1 MLCDVL
7 VEYLAKPRFDQHQ
20 DLIEGLRFVGQEVRD
35 CPRFVLDRAAAMMVQ
50 TVSSQNIPSFADTL
64 PLCRLPYPKL
74 WVEMSFR
81 DRLDWVQEQQRQ
93 GIELSRH
100 EASQQPQRLG
110 FLIEQV
116 GEGDTTILVVQPV
129 WNFGDKM
136 QIARMALAILIGRD
150 VPQDVK
156 ADILRKFPTKPQK
169 PDDPKTP
176 EEIDAWAEMAA
187 RVTHFVPPWLEPY
200 WNEAQRHGQARVDEE
215 KAVARYDLA
224 AEWRFVMALLIV
236 LNSKNLVSV
245 QPEADVAKLNKA
257 RARSGKV
264 PLLPHHP
271 VVLNLSKAQR
281 GRVMALA
288 TGLGR
293 ASLDPHLVRGHFKL
307 RKTGIFWWSPHTR
320 GGAGA
325 TPPTYRITA

>member
-7 VEYLAKPRFDQHQ
+7 QEYASGSRRDQHHY
-20 DLIEGLRFVGQEVRD
+20 LIAALRFVAGEVKA
-35 CPRFVLDRAAAMMVQ
+35 CPRFVLDRPAAMMVQ
-50 TVSSQNIPSFADTL
+50 TVSAQNVPSFADTL

-74 WVEMSFR
+74 WVEISFR
-81 DRLDWVQEQQRQ
+81 DRLDWVAEQQRK
-93 GIELSRH
+93 GLELSRH

-110 FLIEQV
+110 FLIEAI
-116 GEGDTTILVVQPV
+116 GEDDTILVVQPV

-150 VPQDVK
+150 PPTDVK
-156 ADILRKFPTKPQK
+156 ADIVRRFPTKPKK

-176 EEIDAWAEMAA
+176 EEIEAWAEMAA

-200 WNEAQRHGQARVDEE
+200 WNEAERHGEARIAEE
-215 KAVARYDLA
+215 KAIARYDLA

-245 QPEADVAKLNKA
+245 QPEADVTRLNKA
-257 RARSGKV
+257 RVRSGKT
-264 PLLPHHP
+264 PLLAHHP

-320 GGAGA
+320 GAGA
-325 TPPTYRITA
+325 TAPPTYRVTA